1 MVNILPQEIDSAGEE
16 GSTMRRERIIKAVNS
31 LREALHAAQIRE
43 LLRVTRTG
51 QQADNVNRTQRILL
65 AYNEFT
71 RHYQQFGDEEKDL
84 MAFFGLTPLLDIG
97 FWSGL
102 IDGEQAVNRKLL
114 SDVDVGAYNVIFVMP
129 KLRELLTRETDKSEL
144 IIADGQG
151 GEREMRRLRVL
162 IAEKE
167 RSLTAPHVIVNVI
180 RSMDELYEGLSVLHV
195 ETGIGLAIGSIDS
208 GSAKSFDFFG
218 ASAIIEDIALLLTN
232 VWDRIKYST
241 EENFRYQI
249 EVAMMA
255 AGFIS
260 RVKEAQAQQIIGEEQ
275 MQRTT
280 RVVAKS
286 IETLFRSG
294 AYTEEM
300 DIAREVRAS
309 EFLSPKTQLIEFKQD
324 ESRVEVKR
332 DEVRSA
338 LEPAAALGS
347 AAPAGSAPKASEI
360 LRDFKDQFET
370 KETMEP

>member
-1 MVNILPQEIDSAGEE
+1 
-16 GSTMRRERIIKAVNS
+16 VNS

-43 LLRVTRTG
+43 LLRVARTG
-51 QQADNVNRTQRILL
+51 QQADSVNRTQRILL

-71 RHYQQFGDEEKDL
+71 RHYQQFGEEEKDL
-84 MAFFGLTPLLDIG
+84 MAFFGLTPLLDIS

-129 KLRELLTRETDKSEL
+129 KLRELLTRETDKGEL
-144 IIADGQG
+144 IIADNQG
-151 GEREMRRLRVL
+151 TEREIKRVRLL

-167 RSLTAPHVIVNVI
+167 RSLTDPQIIINVI
-180 RSMDELYEGLSVLHV
+180 RSVDELYSGLSALHADA
-195 ETGIGLAIGSIDS
+195 GISLAIGSIDS

-218 ASAIIEDIALLLTN
+218 ASNIMDDINTLLIN
-232 VWDRIKYST
+232 VWDRIKYAA

-255 AGFIS
+255 AGFVT

-275 MQRTT
+275 GQRTT
-280 RVVAKS
+280 RTVAKS

-300 DIAREVRAS
+300 DAPREIRAS
-309 EFLSPKTQLIEFKQD
+309 QALTPRTQLIEFKHEERAD
-324 ESRVEVKR
+324 VKR
-332 DEVRSA
+332 DDMRPVI
-338 LEPAAALGS
+338 EPVV
-347 AAPAGSAPKASEI
+347 APGVPGPSVAKTSEI
-360 LRDFKDQFET
+360 LRDLKDQLEL
-370 KETMEP
+370 KDSVES

>member
-1 MVNILPQEIDSAGEE
+1 
-16 GSTMRRERIIKAVNS
+16 MRRERIIKAVNS

-43 LLRVTRTG
+43 LLRVARTG
-51 QQADNVNRTQRILL
+51 QQADAVNRTQRILL

-71 RHYQQFGDEEKDL
+71 RHYQQFGEEEKDL
-84 MAFFGLTPLLDIG
+84 MNFFGLNPLLDIA

-129 KLRELLTRETDKSEL
+129 KLRELLTRDTDKGEL

-151 GEREMRRLRVL
+151 NEREIKRVRLL

-167 RSLTAPHVIVNVI
+167 HSLTDPQIVINVI
-180 RSMDELYEGLSVLHV
+180 RSMDELYSALSTLHID
-195 ETGIGLAIGSIDS
+195 TGVGLAIGSIDL

-218 ASAIIEDIALLLTN
+218 AAPIMEDVNTLLIN
-232 VWDRIKYST
+232 VWDRIKYAT

-255 AGFIS
+255 AGFVG
-260 RVKEAQAQQIIGEEQ
+260 RLKDAQSPQQIHGEEQ
-275 MQRTT
+275 TQRTT
-280 RVVAKS
+280 RSVAKA

-300 DIAREVRAS
+300 DSPREIRAS
-309 EFLSPKTQLIEFKQD
+309 HVLTPKTQMIEFKHEERAD
-324 ESRVEVKR
+324 VKR
-332 DEVRSA
+332 EDPRPA
-338 LEPAAALGS
+338 LEPIAATPSAVAAAV
-347 AAPAGSAPKASEI
+347 PKAAEM
-360 LRDFKDQFET
+360 LRDLKDQLEM
-370 KETMEP
+370 KETAAAAAAEF